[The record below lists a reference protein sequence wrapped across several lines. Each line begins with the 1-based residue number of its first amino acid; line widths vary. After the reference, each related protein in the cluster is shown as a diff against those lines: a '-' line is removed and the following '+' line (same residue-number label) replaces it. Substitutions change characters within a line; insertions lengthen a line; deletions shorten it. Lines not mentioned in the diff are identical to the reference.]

1 MPTIQQLGF
10 LLYTAVAVMQ
20 QVAEATAKGPI
31 DQRVWGHACTLSAE
45 LKKASGATQGLIN
58 RIGDALDKQQLLSP
72 KLNVFIHMQS
82 SNKRKKELL
91 PILYSLA
98 DAAPSSAAAAKQA
111 LTTALLYTTHAT
123 YEAGR
128 LDEFGL
134 LLQSMGSATGKTCI
148 GSNSCAAE
156 TGEDVKTSFVG
167 CEAKLVTPLE
177 ASVPDSLP
185 SPDALLE
192 PTADQTH
199 STGGSATDCPLTDDT
214 GTENLLNG
222 GGVLGTTTF
231 TAANAK
237 FKKTDAAGCQA
248 SASQG
253 LQATHYFLKELK
265 DSDTRTKGAAGNKTA
280 DDIIK
285 EQNFKEYLK
294 KVLAAETLPDNSV
307 IDTIY
312 GKETDDFRK
321 AFWGHVEETVIPKE
335 ATGRNEDTKLGAIN
349 TLKELHLAT
358 IYYQTQTWDTFAEQA
373 ETIKNI
379 QDKGEKKYLKAAETT
394 CNAAKDNQDECDKL
408 KEKGCVF
415 NKDGEKDKKC
425 TLIK

>member
-58 RIGDALDKQQLLSP
+58 RIGDAVDKQQLLSA

-98 DAAPSSAAAAKQA
+98 ETAAQSARVTKGP

-134 LLQSMGSATGKTCI
+134 MLQSMGSATGQTCLATTS
-148 GSNSCAAE
+148 GTAAAKSTVAAGFTGCQRTFETTLTGTPPDQLPDAAE
-156 TGEDVKTSFVG
+156 LLKPAVDKT
-167 CEAKLVTPLE
+167 
-177 ASVPDSLP
+177 
-185 SPDALLE
+185 
-192 PTADQTH
+192 QT
-199 STGGSATDCPLTDDT
+199 TGGSATDCPLTD
-214 GTENLLNG
+214 GTATQNLLNA
-222 GGVLGTTTF
+222 GGVLGKQTF
-231 TAANAK
+231 TAANGKIEITTANAK
-237 FKKTDAAGCQA
+237 FKKTDAANSA
-248 SASQG
+248 SSASQG
-253 LQATHYFLKELK
+253 LQAAHYFLKELK

-280 DDIIK
+280 NDIIK
-285 EQNFKEYLK
+285 EPNFKEYLK
-294 KVLAAETLPDNSV
+294 KVLAAETLPDNSLL
-307 IDTIY
+307 DTTY
-312 GKETDDFRK
+312 GKDTDDFRK

-349 TLKELHLAT
+349 TLKELHLA
-358 IYYQTQTWDTFAEQA
+358 
-373 ETIKNI
+373 
-379 QDKGEKKYLKAAETT
+379 
-394 CNAAKDNQDECDKL
+394 
-408 KEKGCVF
+408 
-415 NKDGEKDKKC
+415 
-425 TLIK
+425 